1 MFICIYIYSL
11 KLEGESR
18 CILKIFTV
26 PETIYP
32 IDSPMWLFFFSC
44 RLLLRTVLVLEYLAI
59 LFFFRLQKVVI
70 LIKLLIILIKAAL
83 ICSNKV
89 SMAHLILE
97 QILMHL
103 E

>member
-1 MFICIYIYSL
+1 M
-11 KLEGESR
+11 
-18 CILKIFTV
+18 
-26 PETIYP
+26 
-32 IDSPMWLFFFSC
+32 
-44 RLLLRTVLVLEYLAI
+44 I

-89 SMAHLILE
+89 STAHFILE

>member
-1 MFICIYIYSL
+1 M
-11 KLEGESR
+11 
-18 CILKIFTV
+18 
-26 PETIYP
+26 
-32 IDSPMWLFFFSC
+32 
-44 RLLLRTVLVLEYLAI
+44 LEYLAI

-89 SMAHLILE
+89 SMAHFVLE

-103 E
+103 EQNPNSFLILSLSEKVHFVLPASNSV